1 MSFNL
6 LDRYIFKKFLST
18 FLFTLL
24 IILMISVIIDFSEKI
39 QIFLEEPI
47 TRREIL
53 LEYFPSFML
62 FISGMLWPL
71 FTLIAVIFFT
81 SRLAGNSEI
90 MAMLS
95 AGIPFNRLL
104 RPYLYAAGL
113 LTLIHWVG
121 GHFILTLIKTKIR
134 VKQETFTYLLPHKQK
149 CISDI
154 TENRTVP
161 RAISELN
168 NTKDNN

>member
-104 RPYLYAAGL
+104 RPYLYAAGI
-113 LTLIHWVG
+113 LTLVHWLG
-121 GHFILTLIKTKIR
+121 GHFILPWGQQHLMRI
-134 VKQETFTYLLPHKQK
+134 TYKYIDK
-149 CISDI
+149 
-154 TENRTVP
+154 N
-161 RAISELN
+161 
-168 NTKDNN
+168 